1 MDTLRII
8 ADSAAHICRL
18 QRPDGSIPW
27 IDRGIW
33 DAWNHGESVMG
44 LAIAGHAEETL
55 QGLDCLLV
63 RQDTDG
69 GFTGDLG
76 ASVPLDDDNRR
87 LAPGAPE
94 QARDTNFT
102 GYVAVT
108 VLRSL
113 LALNSANKAERYWP
127 MVDSAIEFVLR
138 HQNIRGDIVWRG
150 LEPHETLEDVD
161 SLRAGNASLYK
172 SIECGLLLARLV
184 GAKRPHWE
192 SARRAVGAAL
202 RENDARFDRFST
214 DRRRYAMDWY
224 YPVLT
229 GVLPAETG
237 RARLYARWNE
247 FVEAGLGCRCVTDEP
262 WVTAAET
269 AELALACLAAGKRDE
284 AHSLLENLEPLRASE
299 GGYWMGWQFAE
310 GVIWPYERPSWT
322 AGAMIMALDAL
333 EGLTSGSNLL
343 IRTVLPEMPELPE
356 TPSRP
361 DGEGLPALL
370 FD

>member
-27 IDRGIW
+27 VDRGIW

-138 HQNIRGDIVWRG
+138 HQNTRGDIVWRG

-269 AELALACLAAGKRDE
+269 AELALACLAAGKRNE
-284 AHSLLENLEPLRASE
+284 ARSLLENLEPLRASE

-310 GVIWPYERPSWT
+310 DVIWPYERPSWT

-343 IRTVLPEMPELPE
+343 IRTVLPEMPE

-361 DGEGLPALL
+361 DGEGLPAFL

>member
-1 MDTLRII
+1 MNTPGII
-8 ADSAAHICRL
+8 AESAAYIKSL
-18 QRPDGSIPW
+18 QRADGSIPW

-44 LAIAGHAEETL
+44 LAIAGNQADAL
-55 QGLDCLLV
+55 RGLDCLIE
-63 RQDTDG
+63 RQNADG

-87 LAPGAPE
+87 LVPGTPE

-113 LALNSANKAERYWP
+113 LAMKAADKVERYWP
-127 MVDSAIEFVLR
+127 MVERAVEFVLR
-138 HQNIRGDIVWRG
+138 HQGPAGDIVWRG
-150 LEPHETLEDVD
+150 LDEGDSLEEID

-172 SIECGLLLARLV
+172 SIECALLLAR
-184 GAKRPHWE
+184 AMDEDRPHWAE
-192 SARRAVGAAL
+192 ARRAIGATL
-202 RENDARFDRFST
+202 RENDARFDRFGI

-224 YPVLT
+224 YPVLA
-229 GVLPAETG
+229 GVLPQETG

-284 AHSLLENLEPLRASE
+284 ARSLLENLEPLRAAD

-310 GVIWPYERPSWT
+310 SVVWPYERPSWT

-333 EGLTSGSNLL
+333 EGLTPGSNLL
-343 IRTVLPEMPELPE
+343 IRTIVPELTSQPA
-356 TPSRP
+356 RP
-361 DGEGLPALL
+361 DGAGLPAFL